1 MAYTPNDISV
11 SITGSQA
18 RKLHSEIPQGLSDFA
33 NPTVTDPKVAA
44 SFLFENI
51 LLTNPG
57 EKLSDPSF
65 GVGLRSFLFEP
76 ETSFYSLQDRISD
89 QLSVYA
95 QGISI
100 ISVDVNFDEI
110 NTNSISV
117 SIRYLNPN
125 KTIEQYLLSADLG
138 STMGSAGSATYV

>member
-44 SFLFENI
+44 SFLFE
-51 LLTNPG
+51 
-57 EKLSDPSF
+57 
-65 GVGLRSFLFEP
+65 P

-100 ISVDVNFDEI
+100 ISVDVNFDDI

>member
-1 MAYTPNDISV
+1 MAFTPNDISV

-44 SFLFENI
+44 SF
-51 LLTNPG
+51 
-57 EKLSDPSF
+57 

-89 QLSVYA
+89 QLSIYA

-100 ISVDVNFDEI
+100 VSVDVNFDNI